1 MGRLTFMPIVL
12 LVAAVYDPAVLV
24 GAVPNLGSEG
34 ASALAAFD
42 FAGENAHAAV
52 TSVLLLAPCYLHLDH
67 LENSRRS
74 DGRVPLL
81 HKVTGNL
88 SIILHSLLHPAL
100 NQYEIPEKYS
110 SIPAHF
116 IWRKKAT
123 EISH

>member
-1 MGRLTFMPIVL
+1 MPVVL

-24 GAVPNLGSEG
+24 GAVPNLGSEK
-34 ASALAAFD
+34 AATLTAFD

-67 LENSRRS
+67 LESSRRADS
-74 DGRVPLL
+74 RVPLL
-81 HKVTGNL
+81 HKVAGNL
-88 SIILHSLLHPAL
+88 SIILHSLLPPAL
-100 NQYEIPEKYS
+100 DQYEIPEKYS